1 MKRIKEKK
9 ERALGVKLFLKADR
23 CNSPK
28 CVMIRR
34 PYRPGV
40 HGEKRHSV
48 SPYGE
53 QLKEKQKMQV
63 SYGLSD
69 RNLAALFGRY
79 TKNEILRRLETRLD
93 RVVFLAGLAPSLRM
107 ARGIVSHGHII
118 VNKRKVTVS
127 SYLVRK
133 GDIIGIRAESASKKI
148 FEDVR
153 EKWEKHNL
161 PKWLKKEENKVSVV
175 SIEAPSP
182 DTAELPFDVSVVG
195 EFYAR

>member
-9 ERALGVKLFLKADR
+9 ERALGTKLFLKADR

-34 PYRPGV
+34 PFRPGV

-69 RNLAALFGRY
+69 RKLAALFGRY
-79 TKNEILRRLETRLD
+79 TKDEILKRLESRLD
-93 RVVFLAGLAPSLRM
+93 KTVFLAGFAPSLSM
-107 ARGIVSHGHII
+107 ARGVVSHGHII
-118 VNKRKVTVS
+118 VNKRKVTIS
-127 SYLVRK
+127 SYLVKK
-133 GDIIGIRAESASKKI
+133 GDVISIRAESEPRKI
-148 FEDVR
+148 FDDVR
-153 EKWEKHNL
+153 EKWGKHNL
-161 PKWLKKEENKVSVV
+161 PKWLKKEEKGISVV
-175 SIEAPSP
+175 SLEATSP
-182 DTAELPFDVSVVG
+182 DTAELHLDVSVVG

>member
-1 MKRIKEKK
+1 
-9 ERALGVKLFLKADR
+9 
-23 CNSPK
+23 
-28 CVMIRR
+28 
-34 PYRPGV
+34 
-40 HGEKRHSV
+40 
-48 SPYGE
+48 
-53 QLKEKQKMQV
+53 
-63 SYGLSD
+63 
-69 RNLAALFGRY
+69 
-79 TKNEILRRLETRLD
+79 
-93 RVVFLAGLAPSLRM
+93 M

-153 EKWEKHNL
+153 EKCEKHNL
-161 PKWLKKEENKVSVV
+161 PKWLKKEEKEVLVVSV
-175 SIEAPSP
+175 ETPSP

>member
-9 ERALGVKLFLKADR
+9 ERALGAKLFLKADR

-28 CVMIRR
+28 CVMVRR

-69 RNLAALFGRY
+69 RKLSNLFSRY
-79 TKNEILRRLETRLD
+79 AKDEILSRLEARLD
-93 RVVFLAGLAPSLRM
+93 KAVFSAGFAPSLRM
-107 ARGIVSHGHII
+107 ARGIVSHGHIT

-127 SYLVRK
+127 SYLVKK
-133 GDIIGIRAESASKKI
+133 GDTVGIRAESLSRKI
-148 FEDVR
+148 FDDIM
-153 EKWEKHNL
+153 EKWEKHSL
-161 PKWLKKEENKVSVV
+161 PKWLKKEEKGVSVV
-175 SIEAPSP
+175 SVETPSP